1 MVESG
6 FIRCNWHCCGQLFYP
21 LHRTSKKV
29 SRQLQR
35 PAKYNLREFRL
46 ELARNIID
54 LPKFGPSPPLY
65 VNPSRELAPVGTFDV
80 QHCPAFVDDRRD
92 CVVCKKRDG
101 VRRPVF
107 STCSAPQ
114 CEGKYQCHQGEELLS
129 SVPHQAVSFPPVT
142 WALPP
147 WLRLGTGKCFLF
159 ILSLD
164 LKNNNYEKKIILYN
178 YHEYMYWPYWLLWS
192 DTDRFS
198 FQEGSLSS
206 FRRWQGW
213 EVGAPFFFFFW
224 LYLIRTSSK
233 ETHLNQNELNVRK
246 IMQIF
251 SSSICAP
258 YNVFY
263 PLYLLYCTQICRV
276 CQQYPKEIVHCLFVC
291 SLLTP
296 GLFSSWNNENKL
308 C

>member
-1 MVESG
+1 MRWARDPPVLALQWLDNKVVSMTSTSANANDKVQP
-6 FIRCNWHCCGQLFYP
+6 IR
-21 LHRTSKKV
+21 KAKV
-29 SRQLQR
+29 GGVWDPDRRVDQPQR

-142 WALPP
+142 
-147 WLRLGTGKCFLF
+147 
-159 ILSLD
+159 
-164 LKNNNYEKKIILYN
+164 
-178 YHEYMYWPYWLLWS
+178 
-192 DTDRFS
+192 
-198 FQEGSLSS
+198 
-206 FRRWQGW
+206 
-213 EVGAPFFFFFW
+213 
-224 LYLIRTSSK
+224 
-233 ETHLNQNELNVRK
+233 
-246 IMQIF
+246 
-251 SSSICAP
+251 
-258 YNVFY
+258 
-263 PLYLLYCTQICRV
+263 
-276 CQQYPKEIVHCLFVC
+276 
-291 SLLTP
+291 
-296 GLFSSWNNENKL
+296 
-308 C
+308 